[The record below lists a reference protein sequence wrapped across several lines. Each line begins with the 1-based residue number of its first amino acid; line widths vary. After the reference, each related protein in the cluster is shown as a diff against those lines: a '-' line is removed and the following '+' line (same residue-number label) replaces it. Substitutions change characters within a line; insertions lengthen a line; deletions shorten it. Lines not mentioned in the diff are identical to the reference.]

1 MERDKQVYLETIDSY
16 TQILSELPMFLENA
30 DDTIYEIANKIG
42 ISFPALSNKKHG
54 RRDWKYEE
62 VNKLMQLLGNEK
74 QIEVVKNYILVVNDI
89 LPIIQE
95 NGIKFSFIFEKAGM
109 TVGNYQ
115 VRSKGASN
123 GSISAWDVAEVRKI
137 IDVLKF

>member
-1 MERDKQVYLETIDSY
+1 MERNKQVYLETIDNY
-16 TQILSELPMFLENA
+16 IQIISELPMFLENA

-42 ISFPALSNKKHG
+42 ISFSTLSNKKHG
-54 RRDWKYEE
+54 RRNWKYEE

-74 QIEVVKNYILVVNDI
+74 QRTVVKNYILVVNDI

-95 NGIKFSFIFEKAGM
+95 NGIRFSFIFEKAGM

-115 VRSKGASN
+115 VRSKGAAN

>member
-1 MERDKQVYLETIDSY
+1 MERDKQAYLETIDNY
-16 TQILSELPMFLENA
+16 AKIIADLPQFLDNA
-30 DDTIYEIANKIG
+30 DDTIHEIASKID
-42 ISFPALSNKKHG
+42 ISFSALSNKKHG
-54 RRDWKYEE
+54 RRNWKYEE

-74 QIEVVKNYILVVNDI
+74 QKEVVKNYILVVNDI

-115 VRSKGASN
+115 VRSKGAAN